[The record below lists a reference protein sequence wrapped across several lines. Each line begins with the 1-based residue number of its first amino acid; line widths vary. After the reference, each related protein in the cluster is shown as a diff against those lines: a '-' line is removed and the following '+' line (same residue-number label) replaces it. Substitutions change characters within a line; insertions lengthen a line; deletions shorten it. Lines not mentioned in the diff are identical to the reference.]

1 MDEDV
6 WRKLYSDCKQHV
18 ADGTKMIVASRSD
31 KIVRFGT
38 TQVKFLTPEE
48 YWYFIKVR
56 TFGST
61 DTQETRPPGIGVNG
75 HGLGS

>member
-1 MDEDV
+1 M
-6 WRKLYSDCKQHV
+6 KMSGGNCTLIANSMF